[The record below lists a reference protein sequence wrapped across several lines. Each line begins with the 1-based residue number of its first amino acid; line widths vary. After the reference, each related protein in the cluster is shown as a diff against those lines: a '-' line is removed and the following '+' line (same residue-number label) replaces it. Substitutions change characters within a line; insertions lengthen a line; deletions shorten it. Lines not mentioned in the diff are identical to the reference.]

1 MMDNEN
7 QQAATLKRPFFLTFL
22 CIIGFTYTVMFSMLF
37 LLGMLYSTGISGI
50 LDKYLQI
57 YDLSG
62 MNFFL
67 FSTGGFLIFFSSF
80 VGVLLMWKMQWLGF
94 LIYTVTA
101 IVFIT
106 LELIIAGFYLPD
118 IVIYGTSILL
128 FFISFLYLRRKKRRL
143 QKS

>member
-1 MMDNEN
+1 MDNEN
-7 QQAATLKRPFFLTFL
+7 QQAAKLKRPFFLTFL
-22 CIIGFTYTVMFSMLF
+22 CIIGFTYTFMFSMLF

-67 FSTGGFLIFFSSF
+67 FSIGGFFIFFSSF
-80 VGVLLMWKMQWLGF
+80 IGVLLMWKLQWLGF
-94 LIYTVTA
+94 LIYTVAA
-101 IVFIT
+101 IIFIT

-118 IVIYGTSILL
+118 IVIHGTFILL
-128 FFISFLYLRRKKRRL
+128 FFISFLYIRRKKTRL
-143 QKS
+143 QKA